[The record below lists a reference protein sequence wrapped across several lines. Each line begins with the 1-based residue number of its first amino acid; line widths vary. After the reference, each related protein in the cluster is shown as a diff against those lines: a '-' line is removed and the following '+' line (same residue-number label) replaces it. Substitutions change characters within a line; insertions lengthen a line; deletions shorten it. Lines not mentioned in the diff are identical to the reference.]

1 MALNLDQN
9 MARPDDA
16 YETLVAAHDGLTK
29 TESDA
34 LNARLILILM
44 NHVGD
49 ADVIR
54 EAIAAA
60 KEAGQ
65 SRSPGSG
72 VSP

>member
-1 MALNLDQN
+1 MD
-9 MARPDDA
+9 RPDDL
-16 YETLVAAHDGLTK
+16 YEALVAAHDGLTRA
-29 TESDA
+29 ESEA

-49 ADVIR
+49 AEVIR
-54 EAIAAA
+54 SAIAAA
-60 KEAGQ
+60 KDAGQ